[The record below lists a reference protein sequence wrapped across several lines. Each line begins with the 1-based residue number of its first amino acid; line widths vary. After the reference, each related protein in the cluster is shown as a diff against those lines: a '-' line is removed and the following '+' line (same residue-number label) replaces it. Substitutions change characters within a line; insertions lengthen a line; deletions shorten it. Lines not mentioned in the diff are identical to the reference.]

1 MKNKLNNLF
10 PNRVLNPHSINEIPQ
25 KGYMVYILTFNEMP
39 IVLGHG
45 RRNRAKVIFDN
56 TNLITTNHLKAIFVR
71 LYNLFGNGSFSRYI
85 ITCKSKENA
94 KEVEKYLH
102 NTIGGDNRNV
112 PIEIRKQLFE
122 NIQENSTTYLILEI
136 ALRSSFDGL
145 SDIRKW
151 RKDGLIDDIVWGE
164 ISNKLKLNQQ
174 NNGK

>member
-1 MKNKLNNLF
+1 MKNKLNDLF
-10 PNRVLNPHSINEIPQ
+10 PNRVLTPENINQIPQ
-25 KGYMVYILTFNEMP
+25 EGYMVYILTFNETP

-45 RRNRAKVIFDN
+45 RKNRAKIIFDN
-56 TNLITTNHLKAIFVR
+56 DNQITKSHLKAIFVR

-85 ITCKSKENA
+85 ITCKSKEDA

-112 PIEIRKQLFE
+112 PIEIRNQLFE
-122 NIQENSTTYLILEI
+122 NIQVNSTTYLILEI

-151 RKDGLIDDIVWGE
+151 RKDGLINDIVWDE
-164 ISNKLKLNQQ
+164 ISSKLKIN
-174 NNGK
+174 